1 MPEEK
6 KSVKLPHNIIIED
19 RSRLM
24 VTGVSNVDSFD
35 EQTVVLITEKG
46 ELTIRG
52 VNLNISKFNVETG
65 ELSMDGN
72 IYALV
77 YTNSQKQQG
86 GLFSRLF
93 R

>member
-6 KSVKLPHNIIIED
+6 RSVKLPHNIIIED
-19 RSRLM
+19 RSKLM
-24 VTGVSNVDSFD
+24 VTGVANVDSFD
-35 EQTVVLITEKG
+35 EQTVVLVTEMG

-65 ELSMDGN
+65 ELSMDGS

-86 GLFSRLF
+86 GLISRLF